1 MRAFGHRWG
10 CVLTILGLP
19 ILARGLAT
27 SNVLALWGGST
38 LIILGTVL
46 WVFLR
51 RGAKVDV
58 PDPKSGL
65 T

>member
-10 CVLTILGLP
+10 CVLAILGLP

-38 LIILGTVL
+38 LIVLGAFL
-46 WVFLR
+46 WVFFR
-51 RGAKVDV
+51 SWRKTSEPG
-58 PDPKSGL
+58 PQSE
-65 T
+65 